1 MSFRE
6 GLDDQGTYYQI
17 NKVEGTTPILF
28 IHGVGLD
35 HSIWEPQIKFFKDQ
49 TTITYDLIGHGLST
63 SRTKNIRI
71 GLAAAIATFWNP
83 LRLAEDVALLDN
95 LAGGRLDVGLGRG
108 VFGKEAIHMNIEADL
123 KDQPKNFRLFVET
136 LDILTFL
143 EKRDPNWSND

>member
-35 HSIWEPQIKFFKDQ
+35 HSIWEPQIKFFKEQ

-63 SRTKNIRI
+63 CTLNEVTFEDFSNQIEGLLQILKIQKVIVKCYKN
-71 GLAAAIATFWNP
+71 
-83 LRLAEDVALLDN
+83 
-95 LAGGRLDVGLGRG
+95 
-108 VFGKEAIHMNIEADL
+108 
-123 KDQPKNFRLFVET
+123 
-136 LDILTFL
+136 
-143 EKRDPNWSND
+143 